1 MPDASQT
8 LNVPVWLPVI
18 GTLGATLITGVIAFS
33 INLVN
38 KRSEERKHKQ
48 QLIIQAAL
56 ANWNRDFEIAK
67 EHQKA
72 GSKARISPLDIYLIH
87 QMNLIEALTD
97 SKLTATNLTQKLQSV
112 EDITS
117 ATIEWYK
124 QNDRN
129 NKQH

>member
-67 EHQKA
+67 EHQKS

-97 SKLTATNLTQKLQSV
+97 SKLTATNLTQKLQSI